1 MSVVADGWASIE
13 DVQQELGVR
22 LGERGD
28 YVAVTAAEVGDDL
41 AAGRQPDRTDVEE
54 LRATMNEIAQML
66 AQVDELDEAVE
77 GRALPV
83 DE

>member
-13 DVQQELGVR
+13 DVEQELGMK

-28 YVAVTAAEVGDDL
+28 YVAVKAAEVGDELL
-41 AAGRQPDRTDVEE
+41 AGERPDRRDVEE
-54 LRATMNEIAQML
+54 LRATLDEIARAL
-66 AQVDELDEAVE
+66 ATIEEMEEAVD